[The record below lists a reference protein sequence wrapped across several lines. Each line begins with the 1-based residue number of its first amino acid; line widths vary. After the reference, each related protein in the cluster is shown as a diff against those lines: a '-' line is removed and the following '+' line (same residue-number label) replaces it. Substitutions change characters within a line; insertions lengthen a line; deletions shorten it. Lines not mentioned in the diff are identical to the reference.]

1 MLDLLILKG
10 ISKQI
15 IVASVASLGYL
26 TIGLIRGYSSSAIP
40 SMSKNDPHLVANDY
54 IISWICAIPP
64 LGAFFG
70 SLIAGPLLAHF
81 GRKSTLFLS
90 APIFVVSW
98 LLIAFCQNYS
108 ILMIGRI
115 MTGFCAGLVTPS
127 AQVYV
132 SECAVPKIRGIL
144 GSLPA
149 LFMAFGVLVSY
160 ILGTFMPWNYLAIA
174 SALFPLAMFIFLI
187 PLPESP
193 VWLRNKD
200 RPAKADQALEW
211 LNQKPHS
218 MKMEVFSVPASD
230 VTEPERKP
238 SQQPKTVVA
247 LPVDGS
253 KETPNKSVNPYS
265 ARILFSK
272 PTMVPFGLS
281 CMILIF
287 QQVSGIDT
295 VIFYTVMI
303 FSASESSIGDYTA
316 TILVGLVQVV
326 ATFLSIFFIDR
337 LGRRPLLLVSGV
349 TMGFSIAALGT
360 YFHLKDQNRAE
371 GLGLLPVVSLIV
383 FTAGFSIGYC
393 NIPFLLLGELLPLA
407 QRSLLSSI
415 AGALNLGSMFLIIK
429 TYHNIKDHVGEQGVF
444 WLYSFFCFLSCVFVF
459 LFLPETKGRSL
470 EEIEN
475 YFHKNTFDITD
486 EKRSVDV
493 SDGKNS
499 AKQENDHHS

>member
-1 MLDLLILKG
+1 MLDLLTLKG

-15 IVASVASLGYL
+15 IVALVASLGYL
-26 TIGLIRGYSSSAIP
+26 TIGLIRGYSSSAVP
-40 SMSKNDPHLVANDY
+40 SMSKHDPHLVPDDY

-70 SLIAGPLLAHF
+70 SLVAGPLLAHL

-98 LLIAFCQNYS
+98 LLIAFCHNYS
-108 ILMIGRI
+108 ILIGGRV

-160 ILGTFMPWNYLAIA
+160 ILGAFMPWNHLAIA
-174 SALFPLAMFIFLI
+174 SALFPLAMLIFLI

-193 VWLRNKD
+193 IWLRNKN
-200 RPAKADQALEW
+200 RPAKADEALQW
-211 LNQKPHS
+211 LNQNPHS
-218 MKMEVFSVPASD
+218 MKMDVFSVAP
-230 VTEPERKP
+230 TESKTP
-238 SQQPKTVVA
+238 QQPKTVVA
-247 LPVDGS
+247 LPVDKS
-253 KETPNKSVNPYS
+253 KDTKNKTPHPYASSV
-265 ARILFSK
+265 LFSK
-272 PTMVPFGLS
+272 PIMVPFGLS

-303 FSASESSIGDYTA
+303 FSASKSSIGDYTA
-316 TILVGLVQVV
+316 TIMVGLVQVV

-337 LGRRPLLLVSGV
+337 VGRRPLLLVSGV
-349 TMGFSIAALGT
+349 TMGFSMAALGT
-360 YFHLKDQNRAE
+360 YFHLKDQNKAE

-393 NIPFLLLGELLPLA
+393 NIPFLLMGELLPLA

-429 TYHNIKDHVGEQGVF
+429 TYNNIKERAGEQGVF
-444 WLYSFFCFLSCVFVF
+444 WLYSFFCFLSCIFVF
-459 LFLPETKGRSL
+459 FFLPETKGKSL

-475 YFHKNTFDITD
+475 YFHKNTFDMTD
-486 EKRSVDV
+486 EKRSDDV
-493 SDGKNS
+493 ADEKKS
-499 AKQENDHHS
+499 AKQEDDRK